1 MFSKHPEH
9 VLADVS
15 TDLRDEEDWKLGSL
29 RILDFPL
36 NISSLAVEPVIGLL
50 AVGMYL
56 LTVHSWPQFHIEH
69 PTRYI
74 QWGHLHLW
82 QSRSRV

>member
-1 MFSKHPEH
+1 MTKDRTHTHTVMFSKHPEH

-15 TDLRDEEDWKLGSL
+15 TDLREERDWKLSSL

-36 NISSLAVEPVIGLL
+36 DITSLAVEPVIGLL

-56 LTVHSWPQFHIEH
+56 LRFLATFS
-69 PTRYI
+69 Y
-74 QWGHLHLW
+74 
-82 QSRSRV
+82 